1 MKGGNIKSILDRF
14 VNANYGKRVT
24 ARMVGEWID
33 EMIGVDV
40 SSYVLGRRLSKHKS
54 FEFIKRID
62 KGRLYYVVAP
72 LSIWMDELKTV

>member
-14 VNANYGKRVT
+14 VNENYGRKVT
-24 ARMVGEWID
+24 TRIVGKWITKT
-33 EMIGVDV
+33 IGVDI
-40 SSYVLGRRLSKHKS
+40 SPYVLGQRLGKHKS
-54 FEFIKRID
+54 FQFVKRTN